1 MNAKIRRLKIEYLF
15 GYKNINMDLDDVTV
29 LVGNNGTGKS
39 TILRIIHSLL
49 TLNES
54 ESLRLCECAELWLE
68 DDIKIVYENFYKDDS
83 REIVEKI
90 FVDTINSSD
99 ISIKRMESEDILKLM
114 TKKLD
119 NYKKHKKENKFRIFK
134 DITRISQ
141 SQYIKTFLN
150 ELNVEYISTVDLS
163 ANSRFNFT
171 TMEGEGVNM
180 LDTYIELE
188 SKKLYSDVNSIKRTV
203 LRRVMNNHLA
213 DSGKRIRRTSS
224 EITIECKNS
233 GILSYKALSSGERQ
247 LLYIM
252 LKVVNGRGKNSI
264 ILMDE
269 PEISLHLN
277 WQETLIDSIKEINPF
292 SQLIIVTH
300 SPGIVMNGY
309 RDAFRDMSDIEMGI
323 TS

>member
-1 MNAKIRRLKIEYLF
+1 MNAKIRRVRIEYLF
-15 GYKNINMDLDDVTV
+15 GYKSIDMDLDDVTV

-54 ESLRLCECAELWLE
+54 ESLKLCECAELWID
-68 DDIKIVYENFYKDDS
+68 DDIKIIYENFYKDDS
-83 REIVEKI
+83 KKIVEKI
-90 FVDTINSSD
+90 LVETINSKDVNLDNMGSG
-99 ISIKRMESEDILKLM
+99 DILKLL
-114 TKKLD
+114 TRRLD
-119 NYKKHKKENKFRIFK
+119 SYNKNKKENKFRVYK
-134 DITRISQ
+134 DHVRTTQ
-141 SQYIKTFLN
+141 AQYVKYFLG
-150 ELNVEYISTVDLS
+150 EVGVEYISTVDLS
-163 ANSRFNFT
+163 ANSRINFT
-171 TMEGEGVNM
+171 SMEGEGVNM

-188 SKKLYSDVNSIKRTV
+188 ASKLYSGRNAAKRTA

-213 DSGKRIRRTSS
+213 DSGKRLRRTSA
-224 EITIECKNS
+224 EITVECMNS
-233 GILSYKALSSGERQ
+233 GVLSYRALSSGERQ

-252 LKVVNGRGKNSI
+252 LKVVNGRDKNSI

-277 WQETLIDSIKEINPF
+277 WQETLIDSVREINPL

-309 RDAFRDMSDIEMGI
+309 RDAFRDMKDIEMGK